1 MSYRYMRVMVFF
13 DLPVITSANR
23 KDYRDFH
30 TYLIKS
36 GFLMMQESV
45 YCKLAQNSTMAESI
59 IENIKK
65 NKPADGLVQVLKI
78 TEKQFGKMEFIVGT
92 KKSEI
97 LKSGNYMKLVN
108 ARLGLELEFLENQ
121 VLNLTIES
129 PERFSEVVYN
139 LSKQVE
145 GEEGEFILS
154 NAEKELLLEK
164 KAVVIANPLGVTCDE
179 KRIVSQIYKNLSEK
193 ISSDYSEEYAVV
205 NQQILQFVEKII
217 NYSEYNLTLD
227 VDFQATGLV
236 KYCNVHMDSC
246 YDNFAEKFI
255 DYLRAVKMICN
266 VDIVFVLNL
275 KQYFS
280 IEELKE
286 IYKHCFYTKLSL
298 MNLEGIKT
306 DPIGGDRYV
315 ILDKDLCIL
324 DLSY

>member
-1 MSYRYMRVMVFF
+1 MKCNKRLKYSNYVAF
-13 DLPVITSANR
+13 SH
-23 KDYRDFH
+23 FH
-30 TYLIKS
+30 GTAVNNS
-36 GFLMMQESV
+36 G
-45 YCKLAQNSTMAESI
+45 
-59 IENIKK
+59 
-65 NKPADGLVQVLKI
+65 
-78 TEKQFGKMEFIVGT
+78 
-92 KKSEI
+92 
-97 LKSGNYMKLVN
+97 
-108 ARLGLELEFLENQ
+108 
-121 VLNLTIES
+121 
-129 PERFSEVVYN
+129 
-139 LSKQVE
+139 
-145 GEEGEFILS
+145 
-154 NAEKELLLEK
+154 
-164 KAVVIANPLGVTCDE
+164 
-179 KRIVSQIYKNLSEK
+179 
-193 ISSDYSEEYAVV
+193 
-205 NQQILQFVEKII
+205 
-217 NYSEYNLTLD
+217 LTLD

>member
-1 MSYRYMRVMVFF
+1 
-13 DLPVITSANR
+13 
-23 KDYRDFH
+23 
-30 TYLIKS
+30 
-36 GFLMMQESV
+36 
-45 YCKLAQNSTMAESI
+45 
-59 IENIKK
+59 
-65 NKPADGLVQVLKI
+65 
-78 TEKQFGKMEFIVGT
+78 
-92 KKSEI
+92 
-97 LKSGNYMKLVN
+97 MKLVN

-315 ILDKDLCIL
+315 ILDKDLFTTWEDYAIMAMVEKGLGIGIL
-324 DLSY
+324 PEMILKRIPYQIAIRSFRTPYFREIVLAMKNRKKMTPAVEKFIEYLKYKDMD

>member
-1 MSYRYMRVMVFF
+1 MNVIVGGDGKCEIDLDEYDVPYDDFSVEVTSGDLSSGSYSF
-13 DLPVITSANR
+13 DGYQTLEE
-23 KDYRDFH
+23 
-30 TYLIKS
+30 L
-36 GFLMMQESV
+36 
-45 YCKLAQNSTMAESI
+45 
-59 IENIKK
+59 KK
-65 NKPADGLVQVLKI
+65 NYVDEVADEFDCEWDVS
-78 TEKQFGKMEFIVGT
+78 GK
-92 KKSEI
+92 
-97 LKSGNYMKLVN
+97 
-108 ARLGLELEFLENQ
+108 LE
-121 VLNLTIES
+121 
-129 PERFSEVVYN
+129 
-139 LSKQVE
+139 
-145 GEEGEFILS
+145 
-154 NAEKELLLEK
+154 
-164 KAVVIANPLGVTCDE
+164 AVDLGVTSDYLC
-179 KRIVSQIYKNLSEK
+179 SY
-193 ISSDYSEEYAVV
+193 SSDRLLTDSD
-205 NQQILQFVEKII
+205 VEGYLNA

>member
-1 MSYRYMRVMVFF
+1 
-13 DLPVITSANR
+13 
-23 KDYRDFH
+23 
-30 TYLIKS
+30 
-36 GFLMMQESV
+36 
-45 YCKLAQNSTMAESI
+45 
-59 IENIKK
+59 
-65 NKPADGLVQVLKI
+65 
-78 TEKQFGKMEFIVGT
+78 
-92 KKSEI
+92 
-97 LKSGNYMKLVN
+97 MKLVN

-236 KYCNVHMDSC
+236 KYCNVHMD
-246 YDNFAEKFI
+246 
-255 DYLRAVKMICN
+255 
-266 VDIVFVLNL
+266 
-275 KQYFS
+275 
-280 IEELKE
+280 
-286 IYKHCFYTKLSL
+286 
-298 MNLEGIKT
+298 
-306 DPIGGDRYV
+306 
-315 ILDKDLCIL
+315 
-324 DLSY
+324 

>member
-1 MSYRYMRVMVFF
+1 
-13 DLPVITSANR
+13 
-23 KDYRDFH
+23 
-30 TYLIKS
+30 
-36 GFLMMQESV
+36 
-45 YCKLAQNSTMAESI
+45 
-59 IENIKK
+59 
-65 NKPADGLVQVLKI
+65 
-78 TEKQFGKMEFIVGT
+78 
-92 KKSEI
+92 
-97 LKSGNYMKLVN
+97 MKLVN

-193 ISSDYSEEYAVV
+193 ISSDYSEEYAAV
-205 NQQILQFVEKII
+205 NQQILQFMEKII
-217 NYSEYNLTLD
+217 NSSEYNLTLD

-255 DYLRAVKMICN
+255 EYLRALKMICN

-306 DPIGGDRYV
+306 DPIEGDRYV

>member
-1 MSYRYMRVMVFF
+1 
-13 DLPVITSANR
+13 
-23 KDYRDFH
+23 
-30 TYLIKS
+30 
-36 GFLMMQESV
+36 
-45 YCKLAQNSTMAESI
+45 
-59 IENIKK
+59 
-65 NKPADGLVQVLKI
+65 
-78 TEKQFGKMEFIVGT
+78 
-92 KKSEI
+92 
-97 LKSGNYMKLVN
+97 MKLVN

-193 ISSDYSEEYAVV
+193 ISSDYSEEYAAV

-217 NYSEYNLTLD
+217 NSSEYNLTLD

>member
-1 MSYRYMRVMVFF
+1 
-13 DLPVITSANR
+13 
-23 KDYRDFH
+23 
-30 TYLIKS
+30 
-36 GFLMMQESV
+36 
-45 YCKLAQNSTMAESI
+45 
-59 IENIKK
+59 
-65 NKPADGLVQVLKI
+65 
-78 TEKQFGKMEFIVGT
+78 
-92 KKSEI
+92 
-97 LKSGNYMKLVN
+97 MKLVN

-306 DPIGGDRYV
+306 DPIVFQFLLVKRQYIAATGRVHGTDDVIAYHVRSMWHTDRQVTLRNSGRNMRKKFCFTRLLRMLLMRYMYNIPV
-315 ILDKDLCIL
+315 PQTDKGFPFFEKATLAYFPKNIFDLIKRA
-324 DLSY
+324 YRY